1 MKFLNE
7 IDGANKVKED
17 SEHQFVTESERIRL
31 SELSN
36 VPFVEGTQTTTT
48 SSWTGVAP
56 TVESLYDG
64 LTIMYWLPRTSTS
77 TNVTLNLTL
86 KGGSTTGAIPCY
98 YGGTSRLTTHYPA
111 GSVIVLTY
119 IADGLV
125 NGVAYT
131 GWYAHAQY
139 NTTYSVIT
147 EAEITT
153 GTSTTGR
160 VISAQRL
167 TFLSDKVKSEVIT
180 VGTEQPTVGWWF
192 KEI

>member
-36 VPFVEGTQTTTT
+36 VPFVVGTQTVTTA
-48 SSWTGVAP
+48 SWTGVAS

-64 LTIMYWLPRTSTS
+64 LTIMYWLPRTSATS
-77 TNVTLNLTL
+77 VTLNLTL
-86 KGGSTTGAIPCY
+86 KDGSTTGAIPCY
-98 YGGTSRLTTHYPA
+98 YGGSSRLSTHYSA
-111 GSVIVLTY
+111 GNVIVLTY
-119 IADGLV
+119 IVDGLV
-125 NGVAYT
+125 NGVAKT

-139 NTTYSVIT
+139 NTTYSIIT
-147 EAEITT
+147 ESEITA
-153 GTSTTGR
+153 GTSTSSRIVT
-160 VISAQRL
+160 AKRL
-167 TFLSDKVKSEVIT
+167 KFLSDKIKSEVIT

-192 KEI
+192 EEYV

>member
-48 SSWTGVAP
+48 ASWTGVAS

-64 LTIMYWLPRTSTS
+64 LTIRYWLPRTSAS
-77 TNVTLNLTL
+77 NVTLNLTL
-86 KGGSTTGAIPCY
+86 KDGSTTGAIPCY
-98 YGGTSRLTTHYPA
+98 YGGSTRLSTQFRA
-111 GSVIVLTY
+111 GNVIVLTY
-119 IADGLV
+119 IVAGLV
-125 NGVAYT
+125 NEAPYT

-153 GTSTTGR
+153 GTSTSSR
-160 VISAQRL
+160 VITAQRL
-167 TFLSDKVKSEVIT
+167 TFLSNKVKSEVIT

-192 KEI
+192 EEYI